1 MFTES
6 KTTEN
11 ISYETQ
17 LVYLLFEN
25 YFTENIL
32 FESYIGH
39 FSDKI
44 RSGDI
49 IF

>member
-1 MFTES
+1 MYTQS

-11 ISYETQ
+11 ISYET
-17 LVYLLFEN
+17 YSWCIIRKLF
-25 YFTENIL
+25 YQNIL
-32 FESYIGH
+32 FESYIGY